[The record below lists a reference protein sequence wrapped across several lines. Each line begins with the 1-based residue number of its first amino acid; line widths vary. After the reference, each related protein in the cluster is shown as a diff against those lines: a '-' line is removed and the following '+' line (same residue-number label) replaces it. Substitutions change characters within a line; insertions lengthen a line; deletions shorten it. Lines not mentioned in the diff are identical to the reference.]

1 MVVIFRSNSHYTKGI
16 ECMIDRKINFY
27 NKAKS
32 RARDFIQI
40 FRKFCHCLYTKRNLN
55 LLKYRV
61 LKYHGTF
68 LVPVPVPSVVGT
80 EYQYR
85 GTFFIK
91 IRGTPSNSTVIESFF
106 CRRCDIFLFFVFA
119 VLKEFLDLQ

>member
-1 MVVIFRSNSHYTKGI
+1 MVVIFRSNSHYTKDI

-68 LVPVPVPSVVGT
+68 LVPVPSIVGT

-91 IRGTPSNSTVIESFF
+91 NRGTPSNSTVIESFF
-106 CRRCDIFLFFVFA
+106 AGVATYFCFSY
-119 VLKEFLDLQ
+119 LQF